1 MVIFMFKKKD
11 MLLVAAVLLIAG
23 IMAVIFYLP
32 DKKEGNML
40 CVMVDGKE
48 YGRYSLKEN
57 QTIEVSDEK
66 GYNRIIIDNGSVYM
80 ESADCPDQYCV
91 RHKAITGQNET
102 IVCLPH
108 KLVVEIYSELNRND
122 IDIVA
127 E

>member
-11 MLLVAAVLLIAG
+11 MLLVAVVLFIAG

-32 DKKEGNML
+32 DKKGGNMV

>member
-1 MVIFMFKKKD
+1 MFKKKD

-32 DKKEGNML
+32 DKKGGNMV

>member
-1 MVIFMFKKKD
+1 
-11 MLLVAAVLLIAG
+11 
-23 IMAVIFYLP
+23 
-32 DKKEGNML
+32 
-40 CVMVDGKE
+40 
-48 YGRYSLKEN
+48 
-57 QTIEVSDEK
+57 
-66 GYNRIIIDNGSVYM
+66 
-80 ESADCPDQYCV
+80 DQYCV

>member
-48 YGRYSLKEN
+48 YGRYIGARSG
-57 QTIEVSDEK
+57 VFS
-66 GYNRIIIDNGSVYM
+66 G
-80 ESADCPDQYCV
+80 A
-91 RHKAITGQNET
+91 NEG
-102 IVCLPH
+102 
-108 KLVVEIYSELNRND
+108 D
-122 IDIVA
+122 
-127 E
+127 